1 MPTWTDSSA
10 IKAHPM
16 TWPERLDLLLAILA
30 QVPWS
35 WVMTGL
41 IAGVVLGIIIVIL
54 AAIVTVS
61 GDVRHRDVYYE
72 NHVEDNHT

>member
-1 MPTWTDSSA
+1 
-10 IKAHPM
+10 M
-16 TWPERLDLLLAILA
+16 TWPERLDLFLAILT

-35 WVMTGL
+35 WVMIGL

-61 GDVRHRDVYYE
+61 GDIHHRDVYYE
-72 NHVEDNHT
+72 NYVGDDHRG